1 MGLITRMAQTLAV
14 REFLRTF
21 HRAHAGIVSR
31 VLCDLHTIDD
41 RTCYDVIADA
51 VLERVENPRV
61 LDLGCGDGT
70 LLSTIVDR
78 APQARVNGIDLAEIE
93 IDAARKKVPSGSFL
107 CADIIDGLPHPN
119 ASFDVVVSNLVVML
133 LGDLSDALDDIARV
147 LAASGRFAFVFDNL
161 TKSGSSYERMLRA
174 AMDGA
179 GTLGP
184 ATRFDAAADP
194 DLYDR
199 WRLRSLLERHG
210 FTMEAHEYFSVGAA
224 ATADSIDTLLQAS
237 YPIGLLDD
245 DSRAHAYAGAMAYV
259 ERERLDRI
267 ELPLALCVAVRAQ

>member
-1 MGLITRMAQTLAV
+1 MMQTPAV

-21 HRAHAGIVSR
+21 HRVHPGIVSR
-31 VLCDLHTIDD
+31 VLSQLHTVDD

-51 VLERVENPRV
+51 VLERAEDPRV

-78 APQARVNGIDLAEIE
+78 APRARVSGIDFAEIE
-93 IDAARKKVPSGSFL
+93 IDAAQRKFPGGSFL
-107 CADIIDGLPHPN
+107 CADIIDGLPHPD

-133 LGDLSDALDDIARV
+133 LGDLGDLLGDVARV
-147 LAASGRFAFVFDNL
+147 LAANGRFAFVFDNL
-161 TKSGSSYERMLRA
+161 ASSGSSYESTLRA
-174 AMDGA
+174 AMDAA

-184 ATRFDAAADP
+184 ATRFDTAADP

-199 WRLRSLLERHG
+199 SRLRSLLERHG
-210 FTMEAHEYFSVGAA
+210 FTMDVHEYFSVGAA
-224 ATADSIDTLLQAS
+224 ATADSLEALLQAS

-245 DSRAHAYAGAMAYV
+245 DSRAQAYAGAISYV
-259 ERERLDRI
+259 ERESIHRV
-267 ELPLALCVAVRAQ
+267 ELPLTLCVTARAQ